1 MGCTHDITEREVA
14 VTADGYCPLC
24 MADEIERLR
33 SDLDVMES
41 KRNTASVNL
50 VEALKEIE
58 RLQAD
63 KTAISQTASDFLHE
77 IERLRAALQSIVNE
91 EARSGAYE
99 IAQGALSGH

>member
-1 MGCTHDITEREVA
+1 MDIVEWLREEARLVA
-14 VTADGYCPLC
+14 LDRLAEAAD
-24 MADEIERLR
+24 
-33 SDLDVMES
+33 
-41 KRNTASVNL
+41 
-50 VEALKEIE
+50 EIE